1 MDYVNIER
9 NMLQASIEAR
19 KFFGLNPGI
28 ANMVVEIRR
37 SEGLCFKLNT
47 GDRILFMSDVLFDRW
62 CLGRTYKM
70 LGGSTIY
77 HSRTIVS
84 EEGVNKDD

>member
-1 MDYVNIER
+1 MDYVRIER
-9 NMLQASIEAR
+9 TMLQAETESYQ
-19 KFFGLNPGI
+19 FFKKNPGI
-28 ANMVVEIRR
+28 ANMIIGRKR
-37 SEGLCFKLNT
+37 TEGICFKLSS
-47 GDRILFMSDVLFDRW
+47 GDRILFMSPAIFDKW

-84 EEGVNKDD
+84 EKGDC

>member
-1 MDYVNIER
+1 MRIEQ

-19 KFFGLNPGI
+19 KFLGRNPGI
-28 ANMVVEIRR
+28 ANMVVGIRR
-37 SEGLCFKLNT
+37 TEGLCFNLNT
-47 GDRILFMSDVLFDRW
+47 GDRILFMSTALFDRW

-84 EEGVNKDD
+84 EEGVSTND